1 MKITGLEV
9 HIFEPRPNHHQETPE
24 YVNVPTRQ
32 NGVAVIS
39 TDEGISGV
47 VSSDGD
53 KVKQL
58 ANLWSVARDH
68 IEGQDPFDRGKIENL
83 LRTSLRLAKRADRST
98 RLRPVGHSRQGA
110 WRAGIQAPG
119 RDPREGPGLRVH
131 GAPCHRRAIR

>member
-83 LRTSLRLAKRADRST
+83 LRHRF
-98 RLRPVGHSRQGA
+98 A
-110 WRAGIQAPG
+110 WPSAPIG
-119 RDPREGPGLRVH
+119 VLDFGFGT
-131 GAPCHRRAIR
+131 